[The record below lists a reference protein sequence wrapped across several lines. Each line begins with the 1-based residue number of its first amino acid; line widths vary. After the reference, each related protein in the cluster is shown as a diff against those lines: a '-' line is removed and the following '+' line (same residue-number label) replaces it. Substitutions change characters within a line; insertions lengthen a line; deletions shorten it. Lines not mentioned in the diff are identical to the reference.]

1 MNFGEKLYNLRTKQG
16 VFQKELAAYL
26 HVSISAISSYE
37 NNVHFPDL
45 KTLGKIAQFFHVSA
59 DYLLGR
65 TEYIAPIEDMARE
78 LMNQYTVSDIMNT
91 IIELP
96 LERRQDLVEYIN
108 LLKSSDAP
116 EDMQQNK

>member
-1 MNFGEKLYNLRTKQG
+1 M
-16 VFQKELAAYL
+16 
-26 HVSISAISSYE
+26 
-37 NNVHFPDL
+37 
-45 KTLGKIAQFFHVSA
+45 SA

-65 TEYIAPIEDMARE
+65 TEYIAPIEDMDRE

-116 EDMQQNK
+116 KDMEQNE